1 MKALRARCKPKSVLP
16 GFALALCLAFG
27 GVADASPREVA
38 RVGGELIGPRL
49 IEDEV
54 AWIDQGCPDCF
65 LGGTAARFRVFAT
78 DRSGDGP
85 PRRLAQ
91 GFTESS
97 LGGSVSVF
105 QSVDFDLS
113 STSLAIQRSET
124 AAAFTG
130 EFYSTLLRFGA
141 RGERLPVVF
150 ECKSR
155 GSVPYA
161 VDGERVLFVDGCNSE
176 TEAVVLVDR
185 RTEERRTI
193 AVISDEARGIR
204 DVALAGDFAA
214 YVLSDRQGAGEL
226 VVSGV
231 NGVGGYRVPM
241 ALGATTEIDLD
252 ASGRLAVLTPAL
264 APDDDACAGTLSWY
278 APAEPFAHR
287 LPVEPCPV
295 PIAWAGER
303 IAYTGGPAS
312 TSTGDELRTVGLD
325 GHDQLGVDAGHV
337 GLHSFDADERAL
349 AYGLSACDGGIRLF
363 VLPLSERAGPP
374 PASCPTR
381 LASRKVGVRGR
392 RADVRLACPRGCS
405 GTIRIL
411 WRGRKVSR
419 GPFFTQARRRAVH
432 AVRLPRRLRRLVTA
446 RGRIAASVRIRS
458 EDRTSQRKV
467 ADVTR
472 RVMLVGAPQRR

>member
-1 MKALRARCKPKSVLP
+1 MKALRTRCKPKAALP
-16 GFALALCLAFG
+16 GFAVALCLAFG
-27 GVADASPREVA
+27 AVADASPREVA
-38 RVGGELIGPRL
+38 RVGGELVGPRL
-49 IEDEV
+49 IADEV
-54 AWIDQGCPDCF
+54 AWIDQGCADCF
-65 LGGTAARFRVFAT
+65 LGGIPARFRVLAT

-91 GFTESS
+91 GFTESR

-130 EFYSTLLRFGA
+130 EFYSTHLRFGA
-141 RGERLPVVF
+141 RGERLPVAF
-150 ECKSR
+150 ECNAQ

-161 VDGERVLFVDGCNSE
+161 VDAERLLFVDGCASE
-176 TEAVVLVDR
+176 APTVVLVDR

-193 AVISDEARGIR
+193 AVISDETRGIR

-226 VVSGV
+226 VVSRLTSA
-231 NGVGGYRVPM
+231 GGYRVPV
-241 ALGATTEIDLD
+241 ALGDTTEIDLD
-252 ASGRLAVLTPAL
+252 ASGRLAVLTPAGL
-264 APDDDACAGTLSWY
+264 ADDGCAGTLSWY

-303 IAYTGGPAS
+303 IAYAGGPAS
-312 TSTGDELRTVGLD
+312 AGTADELRTVGLD
-325 GHDQLGVDAGHV
+325 GRDQVGVDAGRV

-381 LASRKVGVRGR
+381 LASRKVGIRGR

-411 WRGRKVSR
+411 WRGRRVSR
-419 GPFFTQARRRAVH
+419 DPLFTQARRRAVH
-432 AVRLPRRLRRLVTA
+432 PVRLPRRLHRLVTA
-446 RGRIAASVRIRS
+446 RGSVAASVRIRS
-458 EDRTSQRKV
+458 EDRTGQRKV
-467 ADVTR
+467 TDVTR
-472 RVMLVGAPQRR
+472 RVMLVGARQRR